1 MPVPTGSSDPTSVMN
16 KYRNNVT
23 VLADSRSS
31 DETRLKAAQEIS
43 ENFEV
48 IISSSQYHSFLETAI
63 PHFLKVLKDEKPQ
76 FIAESPLQHL
86 RKLLLELL
94 HRMPTN
100 EQLRTFVR
108 QILELMFILLEAENE
123 ENVLVCLKIIIELHK
138 YYRPT
143 MQPEVQHFLQ
153 FVKSVYKDIQVNMK
167 TYFLDVIPGTP
178 APDPMNIQLF
188 VDKAGFSCQTI
199 ITIQQ
204 ADGQKVQQTILPKG
218 VNSLKV
224 LAEYP
229 IIVVLMYQL
238 YKQNVHNVVADFIPL
253 VMNTIGLQPTQQARA
268 SPNFNKE
275 MYVDFIAAQIKT
287 LSFLAYI
294 IKIYQD
300 LVNSYA
306 PQMVKGMLGLF
317 GNCPSEVAHLRK
329 ELLIA
334 ARHIL
339 GTDLRNKFVPSI
351 DKLFEE
357 HVLVGSGWT
366 SKESLRPLAYSTL
379 ADLVHH
385 VRQQLPLQHL
395 SMAVHLFSKNV
406 HDESLPCNIQT
417 MSCKLLLNLVEC
429 IRQKSEQD
437 GANAREILMRMLE
450 VFVLKFHTIADN
462 QLPVIFDKCR
472 QQQEAAQ
479 EKMLPPVSRSISVSS
494 ATASSSTTTTTTT
507 TTSSSTASVSLPP
520 PPPTPT
526 TPQTMSFASLST
538 TAATIPPAT
547 PTTPAPP
554 VTPGVSSI
562 TTAPLSSLFPTREKD
577 ESKPKKYL
585 PTGLTHFNN
594 YSVVDCR
601 SLVKTVVCGVKTI
614 TWGVSACKVSTDP
627 NQNKQFHPKE
637 TAVFIKLVKHAL
649 KALDIYQI
657 QISPTGQTSI
667 RAANTQSVRLK
678 EEKEVLEHFAG
689 VFNMMH
695 PLTFREIFQ
704 TTIEY
709 MVERIYKNYALQLIA
724 NSFLANLTT
733 SATFATILVE
743 YLLERMEEMGTNQER
758 SNLYLKLF
766 KLVFGSVSLF
776 ANENEQ
782 MLKPHLHKIV
792 NRSME
797 LATTAKDPYNYFLL
811 LRALFR
817 SIGGGSH
824 DLLYQEFL
832 PLLPNLLQGLNQLQ
846 SGLHK
851 QHMKDLFVELCLTV
865 PVRLSSLLPYLPML
879 MDPLVSALNGSQTL
893 VSQGLRT
900 LELCVDNLQPDFLYE
915 HIQPVR
921 AELMQAL
928 WRTLRNR
935 SDQIARVAFRVLG
948 KLGGGNRKMLREPQR
963 LTYED
968 DENDGPCITILFP
981 DHKTPVHLPVSK
993 VIETALSK
1001 LTSPTTD
1008 VFYRRQ
1014 AWEVIRH
1021 FIVSM
1026 LSLGDEQRT
1035 IQQLLF
1041 HTSFHDGE
1049 IPRTTSHAYKCHD
1062 HLSRICFQNALTSMI
1077 VSATIKDLRPSSL
1090 PFMMNVVRHIT
1101 LVAVAQQA
1109 GPLPTAHSR
1118 QKSLND
1124 NMDPHV
1130 LIDAISACMAHE
1142 EKELCKTGQLAM
1154 TVIVETAA
1162 AVMGSKARACSLSI
1176 FEYVADR
1183 MCNCCYERAWYAKL
1197 GGCIAIKF
1205 MMENMDMCWVQ
1216 SHLYLFLKALLFVMM
1231 DLTKEVSS
1239 GALNMAKSNVDLVL
1253 KLCATPP
1260 TGADAEN
1267 PKLAVA
1273 QQKAFH
1279 DVTRELVREV
1289 TSPNQTVREQAMD
1302 SLRWLADFTDKK
1314 VMEIMSPHKEVLAD
1328 MIPPKKHLLR
1338 HQPANAQRGL
1348 MDSNT
1353 FCTTLEPRLFTMDP
1367 TIPEHKVFFTE
1378 LMNLCETE
1386 DSGLV
1391 KLPCYKAVPSLVPLR
1406 ISALNALAACR
1417 YIPQA
1422 RERIFKIL
1430 FNALN
1435 SNVSELQEAGAKC
1448 MEKFIAGQPVEMELV
1463 HTSVRPL
1470 LLMLGDHRTLNLN
1483 VIQRLHSLTQLFPN
1497 AFNEKLCE
1505 QMLGHLKKWLE
1516 TTVISQKNG
1525 QKSTDSLKICTAI
1538 LNIFHAIPAAS
1549 AKILEHLLTLVIKA
1563 EGALTME
1570 VGSPFREPLLKYLL
1584 RYAQQT
1590 VDLFLQEN
1598 NLKNHQLSRMFNYLL
1613 KHELAEPLRSAIQKN
1628 PSKLINLAFS
1638 KSQPPARPTNTA
1650 EKFLLELQYQSIRIC
1665 ATMVKH
1671 DKEWLPQTPTVFVH
1685 LRRIW
1690 VSDAFQERHRHDN
1703 QGVSHWE
1710 EPKLLVKCLL
1720 NYAKQHPSNVEL
1732 LFQLLR
1738 VFSNRYL
1745 PNFQFFRTFLE
1756 ETVAQG
1762 YSVEQKRHIFFKF
1775 VELFHD
1781 KSFPQELKAKALQ
1794 YVIIPMFAASFDK
1807 GEGDSLIGGPPNPGQ
1822 DSPDNLVS
1830 VFISKVID
1838 PENPYG
1844 TSDSVRILL
1853 LQFAALLVERAAPHI
1868 HDAADK
1874 KQGTKLRRL
1883 MTFAWPCL
1891 IQKNCVDPTTKYHGH
1906 LLLAHNIAKFAI
1918 HKRIVLQV
1926 FHSLLKA
1933 HAAEA
1938 RSVVRQALDILTPV
1952 LPQRMEDGN
1961 AMLTH
1966 WTKKIIVEEGYTI
1979 AQLVH
1984 MLQLLVRHYKVYY
1997 PVRHHLIQTM
2007 VYSIQRLGNTP
2018 NATLEHRKLV
2028 VELVEVIIKWE
2039 VQRIREDEGTAEPAT
2054 PVEEPPVVAAAPA
2067 APAGVKR
2074 SASTDLL
2081 PDPKRVRHTSS
2092 GSTVRSITSEA
2103 SKPIEKVY
2111 SDAVVNFLI
2120 RLACQVNDS
2129 SSTTTVSSP
2138 GEQLSRRCMALLKT
2152 ALRPDVW
2159 PNSELRLNF
2168 LDKLFLSVAKDTQAV
2183 ANYGNIC
2190 AGLDVLNFLLG
2201 VMDKPTILSSFK
2213 PLQRGIAAC
2222 MTCPS
2227 TKVIRSV
2234 HALLVKLMSTFPT
2247 ESSTSNV
2254 ASKYEELDS
2263 LYASVGKVIYEGL
2276 TAYEKATNGSPTS
2289 SLFGTLMI
2297 LKAACT
2303 NNISYIDRLITVF
2316 MRALQKMAKEHL
2328 SPSSTDATSLA
2339 SELLIISLDLVKNR
2353 VGVMSTD
2360 MRRNFVQVLTSVIEK
2375 SPDAKVLKTIVKM
2388 VEEWVKAKTPLMLN
2402 QSPSPREKTILLVKL
2417 MQYVEKRFPDESEL
2431 NAQFL
2436 ELVNWVYR
2444 DDSLAG
2450 SELTS
2455 KLEPAFLSGLRCSQP
2470 HIRTKFFEVF
2480 NSSIRRRLFDRLLY
2494 LIDSQNWEAMGSH
2507 YWLKQCVELLM
2518 ASSAT
2523 STLISNINTSP
2534 LPCITSVINLADSQ
2548 EKAAFMLAAHV
2559 KEEPMDV
2566 ESDLHKEED
2575 VEIDIEL
2582 PQTDGG
2588 SSSSSTGPSSEPRQQ
2603 LQQLINRDIKFLE
2616 SLRNVKTFTFLHAVS
2631 QLCHSDTDLTHSF
2644 WVHLFPKVW
2653 KILSEKE
2660 QTTLSQEVSPFLCS
2674 GSHHYQKDA
2683 PMSTIHTFVE
2693 AVSRCSPPITI
2704 RPCVLK
2710 YLGKSHNLWHRCIL
2724 MLEQNAITSGFSS
2737 HHRPRTTS
2745 VYDFF
2750 EPDNTAAM
2758 QQETLD
2764 SLSELYER
2772 LEEEDL
2778 WAGLW
2783 QRRCK
2788 FPETATALSYE
2799 QQGFFEQAQT
2809 TYEQALAKARSEH
2822 NSGPAS
2828 NMLFP
2833 EYHLWESHW
2842 VRCCKE
2848 LSQWDILMEY
2858 GNTKGHTN
2866 PQLVLESAWRV
2877 PNWGAMKEALAQVE
2891 QSCPREMNWKVNLYR
2906 GFIAICHPDEKN
2918 LTLIERLVEMSSKQ
2932 ALEEWRR
2939 LPHYVTQAHTPL
2951 LQASQRIMELQE
2963 ASQVHHGLQPTNLG
2977 RNQSLHDMKAIVKT
2991 WRNRLPMVSDDLS
3004 HWSDIFMWR
3013 QHHYQAIVQAYDNS
3027 SSTTQ
3032 DNQQHNHTMLGVHA
3046 SAQSII
3052 NYGKVARK
3060 HSLIGPALD
3069 SLSRIHTIPS
3079 VPVVDCFQKI
3089 RQQVKC
3095 YLQMA
3100 GTMGK
3105 QELQEGLEVI
3115 ESTNLKYFSREMTA
3129 EFYALKGMFLAQV
3142 GRSDEANKTF
3152 SAAVQMHDTL
3162 VKAWALWG
3170 DYLEQIFCKDKQMS
3184 LGESAIT
3191 CFLHACRHQNESKS
3205 RKYLAKVL
3213 WLITYDD
3220 EKADHPLAKAVD
3232 KYSVGVPPIQWLPWI
3247 PQLLTCL
3254 VGNEGDLI
3262 INILMQVGRVYPQAL
3277 YFPIRTLYLTHKIE
3291 HREKFKSGD
3300 ASAGRRRLSSTVIPT
3315 KTLTAAD
3322 TTTPSDA
3329 TPSNTATVSKEDT
3342 KEDIDAKKETS
3353 STTTTTAATTAAGGD
3368 ATTST
3373 TTPSTTS
3380 TTSDSTSTTTTTT
3393 TPSTSTPAPGL
3404 GASVTNPGPIRAS
3417 VPMVRCSK
3425 IMGVQRDLHPILL
3438 SSLEGI
3444 VDQMVWFRENWYEEV
3459 LRHLRLALAKCQAVA
3474 FENRGAVVEAKVTPH
3489 TLSFVKKLV
3498 NTFGGVGIENVSS
3511 VTQTLSS
3518 AASELLVR
3526 RAQATAQDPIFQ
3538 KLKNQFKIDFD
3549 FSQPGATKLRNLIAM
3564 LKKWIKIIETRTKLL
3579 PKSFLIEERCRF
3591 LSHFSS
3597 ATADVELPGEFLTPK
3612 HSHYTI
3618 RIARFMPHVEIT
3630 HKHNTAARRLYIRG
3644 SNGKIYPY
3652 LVVNDASMAESRR
3665 EERVL
3670 QVLRMLNHYLGKRK
3684 ETAKRQLQFTVP
3696 RVVAV
3701 SPQMRLVEDSPSSL
3715 SLLDIYKK
3723 WCSKQQ
3729 VETDPP
3735 INRYYER
3742 LAVVQLRGSQA
3753 SHQVLRDIL
3762 KEVQTNMVPR
3772 TLLKE
3777 WALDTFPTSTDYFAF
3792 RKMMCGQ
3799 LALLGLAEFVLHLTR
3814 LNPEIIQI
3822 ERNSGL
3828 LSVFY
3833 FRFDLDETSGELDAN
3848 RPVPF
3853 RLTPNI
3859 AEFLT
3864 TVGVNGML
3872 NACMISIARCLVQ
3885 PSFQLPAILKAVLR
3899 DEMIAWSKKKQED
3912 TSSSSSSSSSST
3924 ASTSSSQQTPSESEL
3939 LITLV
3944 TKAINAIMTRLQNLA
3959 QFEGGESKVST
3970 LVAAANSPD
3979 NLCRMDPAWHP
3990 WL

>member
-1 MPVPTGSSDPTSVMN
+1 MMPVPTGSGGNDPTSVMN

-23 VLADSRSS
+23 VLADSRST

-48 IISSSQYHSFLETAI
+48 IISSSQYHTFLETAI
-63 PHFLKVLKDEKPQ
+63 PHFLRVLKDEKPQ

-100 EQLRTFVR
+100 ELLRQFVR
-108 QILELMFILLEAENE
+108 QILELMFSLLETENE

-138 YYRPT
+138 YYRPA

-153 FVKSVYKDIQVNMK
+153 FVKTVYKDIQVNMK

-188 VDKAGFSCQTI
+188 VDRTGFSCQTI

-204 ADGQKVQQTILPKG
+204 GDGQKVQQTILPKG

-300 LVNSYA
+300 LVNSYSS
-306 PQMVKGMLGLF
+306 QMVKGMLGLF
-317 GNCPSEVAHLRK
+317 ANCPSEVAHLRK

-357 HVLVGSGWT
+357 NVLVGSGWT

-450 VFVLKFHTIADN
+450 VFVLKFHTIAEN
-462 QLPVIFDKCR
+462 QLPVIFEKCR

-479 EKMLPPVSRSISVSS
+479 EKMLPPAQRSSSTVSS
-494 ATASSSTTTTTTT
+494 AATTAA
-507 TTSSSTASVSLPP
+507 ASQ

-526 TPQTMSFASLST
+526 TPQTPVFPSTPST
-538 TAATIPPAT
+538 TVPPST
-547 PTTPAPP
+547 PTTTVPP
-554 VTPGVSSI
+554 PTPGVSSI

-577 ESKPKKYL
+577 ESKPKRYL

-614 TWGVSACKVSTDP
+614 TWGVSACKVVADVQSNP
-627 NQNKQFHPKE
+627 QSKQFHPKE

-657 QISPTGQTSI
+657 QISPSGQTSI
-667 RAANTQSVRLK
+667 RPANTQSVRLK

-695 PLTFREIFQ
+695 PLAFREIFQ

-724 NSFLANLTT
+724 NSFLANLST

-948 KLGGGNRKMLREPQR
+948 KLGGGNRKMLKEPQR
-963 LTYED
+963 LSYQE
-968 DENDGPCITILFP
+968 DENDGPCITILFT
-981 DHKTPVHLPVSK
+981 DHKMPVHLPVSK
-993 VIETALSK
+993 VIETALTK

-1026 LSLGDEQRT
+1026 LSLGDDQRT

-1049 IPRTTSHAYKCHD
+1049 IPKTTSHAYKCHD
-1062 HLSRICFQNALTSMI
+1062 LLSRTCFQNALTSMI

-1130 LIDAISACMAHE
+1130 LVDAISACMAHE
-1142 EKELCKTGQLAM
+1142 EKELCKTGQLAL

-1162 AVMGSKARACSLSI
+1162 AVMGSKARACQLSI

-1205 MMENMDMCWVQ
+1205 MMENMDICWVQ
-1216 SHLYLFLKALLFVMM
+1216 SHLYIFLKALLFVMM
-1231 DLTKEVSS
+1231 DLTGEVSS
-1239 GALNMAKSNVDLVL
+1239 GALSMAKSNVDLVL
-1253 KLCATPP
+1253 KLCATPA

-1267 PKLAVA
+1267 PKLAAA

-1289 TSPNQTVREQAMD
+1289 TSPNQTVREQAME
-1302 SLRWLADFTDKK
+1302 SLRWMADFTNKK

-1353 FCTTLEPRLFTMDP
+1353 FCTTLEPRLFTMNP
-1367 TIPEHKVFFTE
+1367 TIPEHKLFFTE

-1391 KLPCYKAVPSLVPLR
+1391 KLPCYKSVPSLVPLR

-1430 FNALN
+1430 YNALN
-1435 SNVSELQEAGAKC
+1435 SSINELQEAGAEC
-1448 MEKFIAGQPVEMELV
+1448 MKKFIAGQPVEMELV

-1470 LLMLGDHRTLNLN
+1470 LLTLGDHRNLNLN
-1483 VIQRLHSLTQLFPN
+1483 VIQRLHSLSQLFPN

-1505 QMLGHLKKWLE
+1505 QMLSHLKKWLE
-1516 TTVISQKNG
+1516 NAVLIQKNG
-1525 QKSTDSLKICTAI
+1525 QKSTDHLKICTAI
-1538 LNIFHAIPAAS
+1538 LNLFHAIPAAS
-1549 AKILEHLLTLVIKA
+1549 AKILEHLLLLMIKA
-1563 EGALTME
+1563 ETALNME
-1570 VGSPFREPLLKYLL
+1570 AGSPFREPLLKYLL
-1584 RYAQQT
+1584 SYAQQT
-1590 VDLFLQEN
+1590 VDFFLQEN

-1613 KHELAEPLRSAIQKN
+1613 KQESAKPLREAIQNN
-1628 PSKLINLAFS
+1628 PTKLINLAFS
-1638 KSQPPARPTNTA
+1638 KTQPPARPTNQA
-1650 EKFLLELQYQSIRIC
+1650 EKSLLELQYQSIRIC
-1665 ATMVKH
+1665 CTLVKH
-1671 DKEWLPQTPTVFVH
+1671 DKQWLPQTPTVFVH

-1703 QGVSHWE
+1703 QGVPHWE

-1720 NYAKQHPSNVEL
+1720 NYATHHPSNVEL

-1745 PNFQFFRTFLE
+1745 PNFQFLRTFLE
-1756 ETVAQG
+1756 EKVAQG
-1762 YSVEQKRHIFFKF
+1762 YTFEQKRHIFFKF

-1781 KSFPQELKAKALQ
+1781 KVFPQELKAKALQ
-1794 YVIIPMFAASFDK
+1794 YVISPMFAASFDK
-1807 GEGDSLIGGPPNPGQ
+1807 GEGDSLIGGPSNPGQ

-1933 HAAEA
+1933 HAGEA

-2039 VQRIREDEGTAEPAT
+2039 VQRIRDDEGPSDET
-2054 PVEEPPVVAAAPA
+2054 PV
-2067 APAGVKR
+2067 AGPVKR
-2074 SASTDLL
+2074 ASSTEL
-2081 PDPKRVRHTSS
+2081 PDAKRSRHTS
-2092 GSTVRSITSEA
+2092 GATARSITSEA

-2129 SSTTTVSSP
+2129 SNTSAVGSP

-2168 LDKLFLSVAKDTQAV
+2168 LDKLFLSVDQQAIG
-2183 ANYGNIC
+2183 NYGNHC

-2289 SLFGTLMI
+2289 GLFGTLMI

-2316 MRALQKMAKEHL
+2316 MRALQKMAREHL
-2328 SPSSTDATSLA
+2328 NPSSTDATSLA

-2388 VEEWVKAKTPLMLN
+2388 VEEWVKAKTALMVN
-2402 QSPSPREKTILLVKL
+2402 QSPSPKEKTILLVKL
-2417 MQYVEKRFPDESEL
+2417 MQYVEKRFPEESEL

-2450 SELTS
+2450 SDLTS
-2455 KLEPAFLSGLRCSQP
+2455 KLEPAFLAGLRCSQP

-2480 NSSIRRRLFDRLLY
+2480 NASIRRRLFDRLLY
-2494 LIDSQNWEAMGSH
+2494 IIDSQNWEAMGSH

-2518 ASSAT
+2518 SSSSN
-2523 STLISNINTSP
+2523 STLISTINTSP
-2534 LPCITSVINLADSQ
+2534 LPSITSVINLADSQ

-2566 ESDLHKEED
+2566 ESDAHKEED

-2582 PQTDGG
+2582 PQNEGG
-2588 SSSSSTGPSSEPRQQ
+2588 VSSTAPSSEPRQQ
-2603 LQQLINRDIKFLE
+2603 LQQLITRDIKFLE
-2616 SLRNVKTFTFLHAVS
+2616 SLRNVKTFTFLQAVS
-2631 QLCHSDTDLTHSF
+2631 QLCHSDTELTHSL
-2644 WVHLFPKVW
+2644 WVRAFPKVW
-2653 KILSEKE
+2653 KILNEKE

-2674 GSHHYQKDA
+2674 GSHQYQKDA
-2683 PMSTIHTFVE
+2683 PRSTIHTFVE
-2693 AVSRCSPPITI
+2693 AVSRCTPAISI
-2704 RPCVLK
+2704 RPCVLR

-2737 HHRPRTTS
+2737 HHHRPRSSS
-2745 VYDFF
+2745 VYDFC

-2809 TYEQALAKARSEH
+2809 TYEQAMAKARSEH

-2858 GNTKGHTN
+2858 GNTKGQTN
-2866 PQLVLESAWRV
+2866 PRLVLESAWRV
-2877 PNWGAMKEALAQVE
+2877 PNWAAMKEALAQVE

-2951 LQASQRIMELQE
+2951 LQATQRIMELQE
-2963 ASQVHHGLQPTNLG
+2963 ASQVHHGLQPSNLG
-2977 RNQSLHDMKAIVKT
+2977 RTQSLHDMKAIVKT

-3004 HWSDIFMWR
+3004 HWSDIFIWR

-3027 SSTTQ
+3027 SNTSG
-3032 DNQQHNHTMLGVHA
+3032 DNNNIMLGVHA

-3060 HSLIGPALD
+3060 HNLIGPALD

-3170 DYLEQIFCKDKQMS
+3170 DYLEQIFCKEKQMS

-3220 EKADHPLAKAVD
+3220 EKAEHPLAKAVD

-3254 VGNEGDLI
+3254 VGGEGDLI
-3262 INILMQVGRVYPQAL
+3262 ISILMQVGRVYPQAL

-3291 HREKFKSGD
+3291 HREK
-3300 ASAGRRRLSSTVIPT
+3300 
-3315 KTLTAAD
+3315 
-3322 TTTPSDA
+3322 
-3329 TPSNTATVSKEDT
+3329 
-3342 KEDIDAKKETS
+3342 
-3353 STTTTTAATTAAGGD
+3353 STTTTT
-3368 ATTST
+3368 
-3373 TTPSTTS
+3373 STTS
-3380 TTSDSTSTTTTTT
+3380 TTA
-3393 TPSTSTPAPGL
+3393 TPAPGL
-3404 GASVTNPGPIRAS
+3404 GSSVSNNPGPIRAS

-3511 VTQTLSS
+3511 VTQTLST

-3549 FSQPGATKLRNLIAM
+3549 FTQPGATKLRNLISM

-3670 QVLRMLNHYLGKRK
+3670 QVLRMLNHYLAKRK

-3723 WCSKQQ
+3723 WCTKQQ

-3742 LAVVQLRGSQA
+3742 LAVVQHRGSQA

-3772 TLLKE
+3772 TLLRE

-3792 RKMMCGQ
+3792 RKMMTGQ

-3833 FRFDLDETSGELDAN
+3833 LRFDIDDTSGELDAN

-3864 TVGVNGML
+3864 TVGVSGML

-3899 DEMIAWSKKKQED
+3899 DEMIAWHKKKQD
-3912 TSSSSSSSSSST
+3912 DPSSNSSSSTSSSSSSAT
-3924 ASTSSSQQTPSESEL
+3924 TTQSSQSDSEL

>member
-1 MPVPTGSSDPTSVMN
+1 MPVPTGSSDPTPVMN

-31 DETRLKAAQEIS
+31 KRDFRKIAI
-43 ENFEV
+43 NFLYPFQV

-63 PHFLKVLKDEKPQ
+63 PQFLRVLKDEKPQ

-100 EQLRTFVR
+100 EQLRQFVR
-108 QILELMFILLEAENE
+108 QILELMFILLETENE

-153 FVKSVYKDIQVNMK
+153 FVKSVYKDIQVNIK

-437 GANAREILMRMLE
+437 GTNAREILMRMLE

-462 QLPVIFDKCR
+462 QLPAIFDKCR

-479 EKMLPPVSRSISVSS
+479 EKMLPPVSRSIS
-494 ATASSSTTTTTTT
+494 TSSTSASTTATTTT
-507 TTSSSTASVSLPP
+507 TTSSSSQPP
-520 PPPTPT
+520 PLTPT
-526 TPQTMSFASLST
+526 TPQAMSFTSLTTTST
-538 TAATIPPAT
+538 MAPPT

-554 VTPGVSSI
+554 ITPGVSSI

-577 ESKPKKYL
+577 DSKPKKYL

-657 QISPTGQTSI
+657 QISPTGQTTI
-667 RAANTQSVRLK
+667 RPANTQSVRLK

-704 TTIEY
+704 TTIGY

-963 LTYED
+963 LSFED

-1062 HLSRICFQNALTSMI
+1062 QLSRVCFQNALTSMI

-1130 LIDAISACMAHE
+1130 LVDAISACMAHE

-1162 AVMGSKARACSLSI
+1162 AVMGSKARACQLSI

-1260 TGADAEN
+1260 SGADAEN

-1302 SLRWLADFTDKK
+1302 SLRWLADFTNKK

-1448 MEKFIAGQPVEMELV
+1448 MEKFISGQPVEMELV

-1563 EGALTME
+1563 EGALNME

-1584 RYAQQT
+1584 RYAQPT
-1590 VDLFLQEN
+1590 VDLFLQEA

-1613 KHELAEPLRSAIQKN
+1613 KHELAEPLRAAIQKN
-1628 PSKLINLAFS
+1628 PSKLISLAFS
-1638 KSQPPARPTNTA
+1638 KTQPPARPTNSA
-1650 EKFLLELQYQSIRIC
+1650 EKFLQELQYQSIRIC
-1665 ATMVKH
+1665 ATLVKH
-1671 DKEWLPQTPTVFVH
+1671 DKAWLPQAPTVFVH

-1703 QGVSHWE
+1703 VGVHHWE

-1720 NYAKQHPSNVEL
+1720 NYARQHTSNVEL

-1745 PNFQFFRTFLE
+1745 PNFQFLRTFLE

-1781 KSFPQELKAKALQ
+1781 KGFPQELKAKALQ

-1807 GEGDSLIGGPPNPGQ
+1807 GEGDNLIGGPPNPGQ

-2039 VQRIREDEGTAEPAT
+2039 VQRIREDEGTAEPT
-2054 PVEEPPVVAAAPA
+2054 PVEEPPV
-2067 APAGVKR
+2067 PAGVKR
-2074 SASTDLL
+2074 TASSDL

-2092 GSTVRSITSEA
+2092 GSTVRSITSES

-2129 SSTTTVSSP
+2129 SSTSTVGSP

-2168 LDKLFLSVAKDTQAV
+2168 LDKLFLSVDTQAV

-2289 SLFGTLMI
+2289 GLFGTLMI

-2328 SPSSTDATSLA
+2328 SPSSNDATSLA

-2566 ESDLHKEED
+2566 ESDFHKEED

-2582 PQTDGG
+2582 PHTEGG
-2588 SSSSSTGPSSEPRQQ
+2588 SSSSTSAPSSEPRQQ

-2631 QLCHSDTDLTHSF
+2631 QLCHSDTELTHSF

-2683 PMSTIHTFVE
+2683 PKSTIHTFVE
-2693 AVSRCSPPITI
+2693 AVSRCSPPIVI

-2710 YLGKSHNLWHRCIL
+2710 YLGKSHNLWHRCVL
-2724 MLEQNAITSGFSS
+2724 MLEQTAITSGFSS

-3027 SSTTQ
+3027 SSSTQ
-3032 DNQQHNHTMLGVHA
+3032 DSQQHNHTMLGVHA

-3152 SAAVQMHDTL
+3152 SSAVQMHDTL

-3300 ASAGRRRLSSTVIPT
+3300 ASAGRRRLSSTPIPT
-3315 KTLTAAD
+3315 KSSTSAD
-3322 TTTPSDA
+3322 PTTPIDA
-3329 TPSNTATVSKEDT
+3329 TPSNATAISKDDIKEEGDT
-3342 KEDIDAKKETS
+3342 KKETS
-3353 STTTTTAATTAAGGD
+3353 STATPASSTAGGD

-3373 TTPSTTS
+3373 TTPSAS
-3380 TTSDSTSTTTTTT
+3380 STSDTTSTTTTTT

-3404 GASVTNPGPIRAS
+3404 GSSVANPGPIRAS

-3474 FENRGAVVEAKVTPH
+3474 FENRGAVVEARVTPH

-3670 QVLRMLNHYLGKRK
+3670 QVLRMLNHYMGKRK

-3899 DEMIAWSKKKQED
+3899 DEMIAWSKKVG
-3912 TSSSSSSSSSST
+3912 
-3924 ASTSSSQQTPSESEL
+3924 L
-3939 LITLV
+3939 
-3944 TKAINAIMTRLQNLA
+3944 
-3959 QFEGGESKVST
+3959 
-3970 LVAAANSPD
+3970 
-3979 NLCRMDPAWHP
+3979 
-3990 WL
+3990 